1 MTNEPTDEQNDGES
15 WEADAKRFIDAA
27 GDDLGD
33 LYAPQIRAF
42 LHYARQLDAAGAEP
56 PAVLVAEYSRAHRW
70 LLNKLGRGPA
80 SPAGDEGPDLL
91 DMLSQNPGV
100 MWRG

>member
-1 MTNEPTDEQNDGES
+1 MTNEPNDEQTDVES
-15 WEADAKRFIDAA
+15 WESDAKRFIEAA
-27 GDDLGD
+27 GDDLGA

-42 LHYARQLDAAGAEP
+42 LHYARQLDASGDDT

-70 LLNKLGRGPA
+70 LLNKLGRGGA
-80 SPAGDEGPDLL
+80 SSPADEGPDLL
-91 DMLSQNPGV
+91 DMLNQNPGV